1 MSGLPTTVDSGLDS
15 VCDEEPGRVQMEHTD
30 LSVHARMSVFCFV
43 TVCVGIIPKVS
54 CLPDKAAL
62 LSCGSALWALLPSS
76 RVGVEPRTLSTLSEN
91 TESH

>member
-1 MSGLPTTVDSGLDS
+1 MDSGLDS
-15 VCDEEPGRVQMEHTD
+15 VCDEEPGRVQTEHTD

-62 LSCGSALWALLPSS
+62 LSCGLSPLGSFTFFQGW
-76 RVGVEPRTLSTLSEN
+76 GRTQD
-91 TESH
+91 TEYTK